1 MALATRR
8 TAKGGRKHVL
18 MTGEMNLK
26 TLIIRNATADV
37 TVAHNTGT
45 KPGVMRVETK
55 VTEIETDATMKKES
69 MTPTL
74 EILTTEAGAP

>member
-8 TAKGGRKHVL
+8 TAKGGRKHIL

-26 TLIIRNATADV
+26 TLIMRNTTADM
-37 TVAHNTGT
+37 TVVHNTGI
-45 KPGVMRVETK
+45 KPGMMRVETK
-55 VTEIETDATMKKES
+55 VTEIKTGITMKKES

>member
-1 MALATRR
+1 
-8 TAKGGRKHVL
+8 
-18 MTGEMNLK
+18 MTGEMHWK
-26 TLIIRNATADV
+26 TLMMRNATADV

-45 KPGVMRVETK
+45 KPGMMRVETK
-55 VTEIETDATMKKES
+55 VTEIETGITMKKES

>member
-1 MALATRR
+1 MALATRK
-8 TAKGGRKHVL
+8 TVKGGRKCIL
-18 MTGEMNLK
+18 TTRETNLK
-26 TLIIRNATADV
+26 TLIMRNATADV

-45 KPGVMRVETK
+45 KPGMMRVETK
-55 VTEIETDATMKKES
+55 VAEIKTGITMKKES